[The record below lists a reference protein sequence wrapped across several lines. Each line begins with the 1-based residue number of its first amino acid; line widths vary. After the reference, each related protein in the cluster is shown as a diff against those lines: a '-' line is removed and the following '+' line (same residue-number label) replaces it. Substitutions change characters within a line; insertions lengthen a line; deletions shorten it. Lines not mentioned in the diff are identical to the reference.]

1 MQGANYEAIYLTKEA
16 LCSQFQAQLTGP
28 GPGTPLCSSQ
38 DEPQG
43 CPMGAALPQRDR
55 LGRGAPQSSYGSTE
69 TRAESGIYSYCEVT
83 QKMTKFGRCP
93 DCAEKKKKFLN
104 KKKPSHKIA
113 QKAKWI
119 QLEARF
125 ARVRTG
131 EGKSKERARSKPNPR
146 GRSRDHEAKGKKKG
160 VARSTKG
167 QRRVPGTARR
177 QLRGCELWKR
187 QRPRPRRPPP
197 PSGRAP
203 RGAARSHDS
212 P

>member
-1 MQGANYEAIYLTKEA
+1 
-16 LCSQFQAQLTGP
+16 
-28 GPGTPLCSSQ
+28 
-38 DEPQG
+38 
-43 CPMGAALPQRDR
+43 MGAVLPQRDR

-177 QLRGCELWKR
+177 QLRGCELSGSGSAR
-187 QRPRPRRPPP
+187 GPAAPRRPQAARPGAQRGATTP
-197 PSGRAP
+197 PS
-203 RGAARSHDS
+203 RGAPQLRQPGPNEVFSLGGNEMFCKMKQKENWGFR
-212 P
+212 